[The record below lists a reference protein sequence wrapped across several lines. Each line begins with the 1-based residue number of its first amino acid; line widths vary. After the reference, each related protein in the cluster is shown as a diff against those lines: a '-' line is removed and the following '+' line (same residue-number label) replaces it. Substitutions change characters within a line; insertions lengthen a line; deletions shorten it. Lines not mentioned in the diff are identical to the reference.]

1 MDLKQLFATFYKVQ
15 NTSIGGSGL
24 HYSSTLVNGTVSVP
38 FRPTRCVL
46 YGHGLLDRYCVCLLL
61 ERCTK
66 SRQNPAERT
75 FRTCVIVFWF
85 STLRALCWN
94 IFDEYT
100 V

>member
-1 MDLKQLFATFYKVQ
+1 MDLKLLFAKFYRVQ
-15 NTSIGGSGL
+15 NTYLGGSDFR
-24 HYSSTLVNGTVSVP
+24 YSSTLVNGTVSVP

-75 FRTCVIVFWF
+75 FRTSLCVSFLVQH
-85 STLRALCWN
+85 TACALLEH
-94 IFDEYT
+94 F
-100 V
+100 